1 MRQMIWLLL
10 VDLLQSSRGTFP
22 RVGGWG
28 GLERASW
35 WRKRREGRRLPT
47 TGCSVRPG
55 NTEWGPE
62 RGDRGH
68 IKVGSSPLVK
78 GLLVSKVN
86 QVSLLEGSG
95 HLEVRALWLGIWG
108 PGGVGT

>member
-1 MRQMIWLLL
+1 MGRPGQSKL
-10 VDLLQSSRGTFP
+10 V
-22 RVGGWG
+22 
-28 GLERASW
+28 EEE
-35 WRKRREGRRLPT
+35 KRRQEAPHHGLQ
-47 TGCSVRPG
+47 CWPG

-78 GLLVSKVN
+78 GSLVSKVN

-95 HLEVRALWLGIWG
+95 HLEARALWLGIWG